1 MPKLTVALP
10 EVLVRIRNSCESFF
24 KENFNTNSL
33 KLAIFFSLPVYIN
46 FFLLEYE
53 VSVNFPLKI
62 LFFLIMCAAFYSIF
76 YLKHKWFGSGFF
88 IGLFWFWWIG
98 LSFRY
103 YGLSF
108 LVPFVSL
115 GIAVFY
121 GILFWLIGKAY
132 NLFDKVNFGE
142 VFLILFFAFGFD
154 YVSPFTFDWLKPE
167 ILLANTFVSPTKPVL
182 VLLLASAAFVK
193 KYRLISVVLLF
204 AAFIFSPKEYVK
216 MPEMDFY
223 VASTDIPQ
231 DKKWD
236 ESYIPYEIKQNFH
249 IINKAIN
256 LKKDV
261 VVLPESAF
269 PLFLNMYDDLMD
281 RLKKLSNKITIV
293 TGALHLKNGKY
304 YNATY
309 VFENGDVKILDK
321 HILVPFGEYIPLP
334 FFQKEINELFFGGA
348 SDYAT
353 SEKFGIFKIKNELFI
368 NAICYEATVEGLYK
382 LKPNYVVAL
391 SNDAWFMPSIMPSL
405 QQMLIKVYSKKY
417 KKTVYHSING
427 FRSYII
433 GYEE

>member
-1 MPKLTVALP
+1 
-10 EVLVRIRNSCESFF
+10 
-24 KENFNTNSL
+24 
-33 KLAIFFSLPVYIN
+33 
-46 FFLLEYE
+46 
-53 VSVNFPLKI
+53 
-62 LFFLIMCAAFYSIF
+62 
-76 YLKHKWFGSGFF
+76 
-88 IGLFWFWWIG
+88 